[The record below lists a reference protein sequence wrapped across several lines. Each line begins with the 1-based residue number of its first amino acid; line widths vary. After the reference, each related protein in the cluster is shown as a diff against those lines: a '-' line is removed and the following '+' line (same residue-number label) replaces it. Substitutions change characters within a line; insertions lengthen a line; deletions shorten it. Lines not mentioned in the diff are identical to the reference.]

1 MISISVCNAGYYKNG
16 SNCALCGGNT
26 IKLSPGDD
34 TDCDDACDGIT
45 EVPNVRRTD
54 CSKFNIFS
62 MVIDSGYQLRM
73 EFQSLKCV
81 IFYKLA
87 NAISASFQ
95 SAMPVTMEPMDLV
108 RCVLATL

>member
-16 SNCALCGGNT
+16 SNCDLCSGNT

-34 TDCDDACDGIT
+34 TDCYDACDGIT

-62 MVIDSGYQLRM
+62 MVIVEINY
-73 EFQSLKCV
+73 V
-81 IFYKLA
+81 W
-87 NAISASFQ
+87 SFNH
-95 SAMPVTMEPMDLV
+95 
-108 RCVLATL
+108 